1 MKGNE
6 QMRKY
11 LDDIIHLKN
20 PVENWYTPELF
31 EKFTREKIP
40 FKLVMIAPPPPEGQ
54 NYNCYIYA
62 LGLKHDSRFLGN
74 DNWDFMRSLHN
85 EFDAMIGSGIL
96 RQIEKPEKGCLVM
109 WRIEENAIT
118 HVGLME
124 DSDTAISKWSWG
136 PLFRHKVYDVPAS
149 YGDNAEFYVG
159 LPEAREYIKKQRNK
173 EHFILRDADIF
184 PDEKISGATKYEDR
198 LAVKVILS
206 DKDNRLALVGTKHRL
221 LPGGGVNPHE
231 GDDDAAKREIREE
244 VGCEIKVI
252 REIAKTEEFR
262 EKIGRHQYTRF
273 LLAEVV
279 GEKGTP
285 QTTQSDEQGIVI
297 EWCTL
302 AEAITL
308 LEKQKEEI
316 PFEEYNACFN
326 VRTHLKVLKEFQA
339 SKNSAI

>member
-1 MKGNE
+1 MKGDV
-6 QMRKY
+6 QMRK
-11 LDDIIHLKN
+11 
-20 PVENWYTPELF
+20 
-31 EKFTREKIP
+31 
-40 FKLVMIAPPPPEGQ
+40 
-54 NYNCYIYA
+54 
-62 LGLKHDSRFLGN
+62 
-74 DNWDFMRSLHN
+74 
-85 EFDAMIGSGIL
+85 
-96 RQIEKPEKGCLVM
+96 
-109 WRIEENAIT
+109 
-118 HVGLME
+118 
-124 DSDTAISKWSWG
+124 
-136 PLFRHKVYDVPAS
+136 
-149 YGDNAEFYVG
+149 
-159 LPEAREYIKKQRNK
+159 QRDK
-173 EHFILRDADIF
+173 EHFVLRDADIF
-184 PDEKISGATKYEDR
+184 PNAKTVEGMKFEER
-198 LAVKVILS
+198 LAVKVILF
-206 DKDNRLALVGTKHRL
+206 DKDKKLALVGTKHRL
-221 LPGGGVNPHE
+221 LPGGGVDKNE
-231 GDDDAAKREIREE
+231 GNEDAAKREIREE

-339 SKNSAI
+339 SNNSAI